1 MEQLL
6 FSVVDKK
13 EIWKETFEEDKL
25 LRLVQIGE
33 VFDDFLNMEIQKIS
47 LYEEDYN
54 KTQEKLRTLE
64 IVLDDKGNE
73 IVLRCIEIISID
85 ILKLHHR
92 LGNYVQI
99 GGKRVSPN
107 KVENGI
113 ALRNYI
119 ENRYQEKNNYQ
130 ILNLIVKCLDNIQNE
145 YLIKQGHEI
154 MRGSIVLG

>member
-13 EIWKETFEEDKL
+13 EIWKDTFEEDKL

-33 VFDDFLNMEIQKIS
+33 VFDDFLNMKIQKIS
-47 LYEEDYN
+47 LYEEDYDEI
-54 KTQEKLRTLE
+54 QENLRTLE

-73 IVLRCIEIISID
+73 IVIRCIEIISM
-85 ILKLHHR
+85 HHR
-92 LGNYVQI
+92 LGNCVQI
-99 GGKRVSPN
+99 GGRRVSSY

-113 ALRNYI
+113 FLRNYI